1 MSESR
6 ATTKSRAVD
15 DQPIVTVLIGTVPVV
30 RLAMPLARRFNQVCL
45 AAMAELLRAD
55 DLVPLQYAVLGHL
68 YHQPN
73 IDQRGLASRMA
84 VDRTNAGLLVDQ
96 LAHLGLVERRIDLD
110 DRRVRLLRLTAK
122 GVLVFNRYAPRML
135 ALNRKI
141 LEAALSTAE
150 AEKFMDMFVRIIQA
164 NETLARPGL
173 GRRRRKSRSS
183 AAESKLGRNYDDG
196 SRQHA

>member
-1 MSESR
+1 
-6 ATTKSRAVD
+6 
-15 DQPIVTVLIGTVPVV
+15 
-30 RLAMPLARRFNQVCL
+30 
-45 AAMAELLRAD
+45 
-55 DLVPLQYAVLGHL
+55 
-68 YHQPN
+68 
-73 IDQRGLASRMA
+73 MA

-96 LAHLGLVERRIDLD
+96 LAHLGLVERGMDLD

-122 GVLVFNRYAPRML
+122 GVRVFNRYAPRMF

-173 GRRRRKSRSS
+173 GRRRRKSQSPAS
-183 AAESKLGRNYDDG
+183 EKKLGKSYDSG
-196 SRQHA
+196 ALQHA